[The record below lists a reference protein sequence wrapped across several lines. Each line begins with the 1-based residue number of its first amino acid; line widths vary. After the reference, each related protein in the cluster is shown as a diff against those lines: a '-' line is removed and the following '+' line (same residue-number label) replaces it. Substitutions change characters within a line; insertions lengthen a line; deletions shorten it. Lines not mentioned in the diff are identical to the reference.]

1 MFDLAKLDTTNLA
14 EKGTALELRH
24 PVTMEKLGASILLA
38 GADSHIYRNAQQ
50 KIAERRLANG
60 VKSNVPKLDGM
71 QAEGIDLLAICTLG
85 WDNVILNGEAIPFSH
100 DAAVELYT
108 HFIWIKE
115 QVDRF
120 IHDRANYLRD

>member
-14 EKGTALELRH
+14 EKGSTLELRH
-24 PVTMEKLGASILLA
+24 PVTMEKLGATILLA

-60 VKSNVPKLDGM
+60 VKSNVSKLDGM
-71 QAEGIDLLAICTLG
+71 QAEGIELLATCTLG
-85 WDNVILNGEAIPFSH
+85 WENVVLEGENLAYTKE
-100 DAAVELYT
+100 AAVELYT
-108 HFIWIKE
+108 RFIWIKE

>member
-14 EKGTALELRH
+14 EKGSALELRH
-24 PVTMEKLGASILLA
+24 PVTMEKLGATILLA

-50 KIAERRLANG
+50 KIAERRLAGGKPGTPN
-60 VKSNVPKLDGM
+60 LDGM
-71 QAEGIDLLAICTLG
+71 LAEGIDLLATCTLG
-85 WDNVILNGEAIPFSH
+85 WENIIVEGESINFTR
-100 DAAVELYT
+100 DEVVELYT
-108 HFIWIKE
+108 RFIWIKE